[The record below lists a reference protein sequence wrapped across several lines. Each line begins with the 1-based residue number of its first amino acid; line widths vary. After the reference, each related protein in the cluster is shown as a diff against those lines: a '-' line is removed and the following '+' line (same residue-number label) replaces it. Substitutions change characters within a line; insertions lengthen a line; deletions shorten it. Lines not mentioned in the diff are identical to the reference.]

1 MAVRELTRSQATKHR
16 LYLIKAV
23 WTTGLQMV
31 VIDFSRPFMFRI
43 GKKKQKTDK
52 TLTERAWTV
61 FETRL
66 TSQISHAC
74 NASRAR
80 HKCTEST

>member
-1 MAVRELTRSQATKHR
+1 MAVREPRRSQATKHR
-16 LYLIKAV
+16 LYLIKAI

-31 VIDFSRPFMFRI
+31 VIEFSRPFMFRI
-43 GKKKQKTDK
+43 GKKQKTDK

-74 NASRAR
+74 NANRAR
-80 HKCTEST
+80 RNCTV